1 MTTLIQERDFLF
13 STIQD
18 IEKYATRIDFSEIPA
33 SRAIPELKAKFAFTN
48 TTRQRFLVL
57 HHDISKKKLDD
68 DQRQA
73 EEILLQNFLRMCN
86 VIDMKINE
94 VMYQYQY
101 QEAAEQKQ
109 KPELSAAEGNSTLA
123 QILETVLEKQTK
135 NIQDI
140 VGAHKLEIET
150 MSNVLEKQTAIKHKR
165 YKLPPLEIPK
175 FSGKLTEWT
184 KFRDLY
190 MSNIHNRDDLEPV
203 EKFQYLAS
211 YLTGEAASYIKN
223 IPATD
228 ANYHDA
234 WERLVRSYNKPKN
247 IAFDHI
253 RAYIE
258 QSKKAVSNPEEL
270 KTLFVTIEETVR
282 ALDAL
287 NATGRDPWL
296 IYLAME
302 AFDSETRNQWSREP
316 ISGVIPTFDEFT
328 EFIEKR
334 YDSWISCWEKK
345 QESKSAKPIPGK
357 QSKPPGFK
365 GFGSQQNQ
373 KTIPGSSSLVST
385 TGQGTMQCFIC
396 SGNDHHVAKC
406 QKFLTSEPSR
416 RVELIRTAALCF
428 NCLRPGHRLSE
439 CRGGTCR
446 QCQMKHNTLIH
457 EAFAQKPRDHVTQK
471 QSETDKQPEETQQSA
486 TQRNLPTGT
495 SSTGLVNHT
504 VMASQSSTLSLLPS
518 IQILVKDREGKQ
530 HQCRALLDSCSQSN
544 MITRSMAVLLNLPV
558 RVSTIG
564 AVKGIGAMSAGTPQ
578 ELTADIS
585 SRDNAVSMKLDF
597 LVLDHIT
604 DDQPVSTANVTHQIP
619 TNVFLAD
626 PEFYKPRRIDML
638 LGADVFMK
646 ILRSRQIPG
655 SPTFQE
661 TAFGYVAAGVYGTK
675 GPLEIANS
683 FISTCSCSGDQ
694 LKSLNEQ
701 FEKFVKA
708 EELQKSQG
716 VLTAEENRCEEHFV
730 LNTTRTETGR
740 FVCGIPTTDDL
751 HTLGESKEQAMKQ
764 FLCGERQRLRKPEL
778 NKQYVEFMQNYRES
792 NHMRLQPPG
801 YQSSKPEVFLPHHPV
816 FKESSTTPVRV
827 VFNAS
832 KKTSSGKSLND
843 VLMVGPKVQDDIF
856 DIMIRSRED
865 RILVKADLKQMFR
878 HIDIRDEDQSLQKIF
893 WRDTPSEPVQIY
905 LLRTVTYG
913 TACAPFLAARCI
925 KQLSIDG
932 KQQFPLAASVV
943 EKDTYMDDV
952 ITSIGS
958 IQEAIELQ
966 KQLDGLFKSGGFFL
980 RKWCSNAPEVL
991 EGIPEEDREIKGS
1004 LDMDFE
1010 GSVKTLGIAWN
1021 PATDLYSYEAT
1032 EFNSLVTKRNILSDT
1047 ARIYDPLGL
1056 LAPLTVTAKIL
1067 FQSLW
1072 KLKADWDT
1080 ELNENIQAQWK
1091 QYQENVVNVTTQ
1103 MTIPRQISD
1112 SLFVMTQVQ
1121 LIGFSDASEKAIAAC
1136 VYART
1141 IDSDGRVS
1149 SRLYAAK
1156 TKVSPVSKITIARLE
1171 LCAAA
1176 LLAKLIRRVKDA
1188 MKREVTE
1195 IHAFSDS
1202 TIVLCWIAKDPSH
1215 WKTFVSNR
1223 VSYIQNNIPTAK
1235 WHHVISQENPADLA
1249 SRGVSADEL
1258 VHSSLWWTGPP
1269 WMTEDEMTLRSA
1281 NEDVA
1286 GAEAEI
1292 RKSITLVSTADF
1304 WEFIYRYSSY
1314 TKIIRYV
1321 ALWKRYMHNLQAK
1334 KKKTDPI
1341 TGCLTPVELETAACS
1356 VLRHVQQ
1363 QMFTEDYDTLER
1375 KVETSEKSRFF
1386 RLNPFLDNNGLIRV
1400 GGRIRRAHIQYD
1412 QKHPILLPQNH
1423 HITRLIAEEAHQET
1437 LHGGTQLMLTHIR
1450 QKFWPIRGIDLCK
1463 RTVKKCVTC
1472 FRVKPKAT
1480 EHYMSDCHSARVNAV
1495 HPFYQTG
1502 IDYCGPVYIKTPVRS
1517 RVVLKMYIALFTC
1530 LATRAIH
1537 LELVTDLT
1545 TQAFIAALKRF
1556 MSRRGKPNEIL
1567 CDNAM
1572 TFVGADREIRQ
1583 MSELMSSEEH
1593 QTRVI
1598 DSAAREG
1605 ITFKFIPPRSPHFG
1619 GAWESL
1625 IKRVKFHLYRAA
1637 GDSHLTQEEM
1647 LTLLAQIEA
1656 CVNSRPLTTISS
1668 DPADLEP
1675 LTPAHFLIGRAFTS
1689 LPEPNLTNVSEG
1701 RLKHWKS
1708 VQQRVQFF
1716 WHRWST
1722 EYLHT
1727 LQQRHK
1733 WTSHYPAVKI
1743 GDIVIIM
1750 EDNLPPLKWKM
1761 GRVILTHPGADGT
1774 VRVVTVQTRTGTYR
1788 RAVAKLCVL
1797 PIESPET
1804 PSGVSAR
1811 PGNGTT

>member
-1 MTTLIQERDFLF
+1 MTTLLQERDFLF
-13 STIQD
+13 STIQ
-18 IEKYATRIDFSEIPA
+18 EQYATRTDFSEIPA

-73 EEILLQNFLRMCN
+73 EEILLQDFLRMCN

-123 QILETVLEKQTK
+123 HILETVLEKQTK

-165 YKLPPLEIPK
+165 YKLPPLEIPLEK
-175 FSGKLTEWT
+175 LSGKLTEWT

-228 ANYHDA
+228 ANYQDA

-258 QSKKAVSNPEEL
+258 QSKKVVSNPEEL
-270 KTLFVTIEETVR
+270 KTLFVTIEETH
-282 ALDAL
+282 LTL
-287 NATGRDPWL
+287 KPE
-296 IYLAME
+296 I
-302 AFDSETRNQWSREP
+302 SEP
-316 ISGVIPTFDEFT
+316 ISGVLPTFDEFT

-345 QESKSAKPIPGK
+345 QESKLAKPIPGK

-373 KTIPGSSSLVST
+373 KTIPGL
-385 TGQGTMQCFIC
+385 
-396 SGNDHHVAKC
+396 
-406 QKFLTSEPSR
+406 
-416 RVELIRTAALCF
+416 
-428 NCLRPGHRLSE
+428 RLSE

-446 QCQMKHNTLIH
+446 QCQMKLNTLIH

-471 QSETDKQPEETQQSA
+471 PSETDKQSEESQSSA

-504 VMASQSSTLSLLPS
+504 VMASQSSTLSLLPLA
-518 IQILVKDREGKQ
+518 QILVKDHEERQ
-530 HQCRALLDSCSQSN
+530 HLCRALLDSCSQSN
-544 MITRSMAVLLNLPV
+544 MITRNMASFLNLPA

-564 AVKGIGAMSAGTPQ
+564 AIKGIGAMSAGTPQ
-578 ELTADIS
+578 ELTAEIS
-585 SRDNAVSMKLDF
+585 SRDNAVSMELDF
-597 LVLDHIT
+597 LVLYHIM
-604 DDQPVSTANVTHQIP
+604 DDQPVSTANVTHLIP

-626 PEFYKPRRIDML
+626 PEFYKPGRIDML
-638 LGADVFMK
+638 LGTDVFMK
-646 ILRSRQIPG
+646 ILRSLQIAG

-661 TAFGYVAAGVYGTK
+661 TVFEYVAAGVYGAK

-683 FISTCSCSGDQ
+683 FISTCSCSGDE

-701 FEKFVKA
+701 IEKFVNA
-708 EELQKSQG
+708 EKLQKSQG

-764 FLCGERQRLRKPEL
+764 FLCGEKQRLRKPEL
-778 NKQYVEFMQNYRES
+778 NKQYVEFMQNYRDS

-801 YQSSKPEVFLPHHPV
+801 YQSSKPEVFLPHHLV

-827 VFNAS
+827 IFNAS
-832 KKTSSGKSLND
+832 KKTSKFSPD

-865 RILVKADLKQMFR
+865 RILMKADLKQMFR

-913 TACAPFLAARCI
+913 TARCI

-958 IQEAIELQ
+958 IQEAIEFQ
-966 KQLDGLFKSGGFFL
+966 KLLDGLFKSGGFFL

-991 EGIPEEDREIKGS
+991 ERIPEEDREIQGS
-1004 LDMDFE
+1004 LDMGFE
-1010 GSVKTLGIAWN
+1010 GSVKALGIAWN
-1021 PATDLYSYEAT
+1021 PATDLYSYEAR
-1032 EFNSLVTKRNILSDT
+1032 EFNSVVTKRNILSDT

-1067 FQSLW
+1067 LQSLW
-1072 KLKADWDT
+1072 QLKADWDT
-1080 ELNENIQAQWK
+1080 ELDESIQAQWK

-1103 MTIPRQISD
+1103 LTMPREITD
-1112 SLFVMTQVQ
+1112 LPVVMTQVQ
-1121 LIGFSDASEKAIAAC
+1121 LIGFSDTSEKAIAAC
-1136 VYART
+1136 VYAST

-1156 TKVSPVSKITIARLE
+1156 KTKVSPVNKITIARLE

-1188 MKREVTE
+1188 IKRDVTE

-1215 WKTFVSNR
+1215 WKTFVANR
-1223 VSYIQNNIPTAK
+1223 VSYIQNSIPTAK

-1249 SRGVSADEL
+1249 LRGVSAAEL
-1258 VHSSLWWTGPP
+1258 IHSRLWWTGPP
-1269 WMTEDEMTLRSA
+1269 WMTEYEMTLRSA
-1281 NEDVA
+1281 DEDVA

-1292 RKSITLVSTADF
+1292 RKGVTLVNTAEF
-1304 WEFIYRYSSY
+1304 WEFIYRYLSY

-1321 ALWKRYMHNLQAK
+1321 ALWKRYIHNLQAK
-1334 KKKTDPI
+1334 KKQTDPI
-1341 TGCLTPVELETAACS
+1341 TGSLTPVVLETAACT

-1363 QMFTEDYDTLER
+1363 QMFTEDCDALER
-1375 KVETSEKSRFF
+1375 KVETSEKSRLF
-1386 RLNPFLDNNGLIRV
+1386 RLNPFLDSNGLVRV

-1423 HITRLIAEEAHQET
+1423 HITKLIAEEAHQET
-1437 LHGGTQLMLTHIR
+1437 LRGETQLMLAHIR
-1450 QKFWPIRGIDLCK
+1450 QKVWPIRGIDLCK

-1472 FRVKPKAT
+1472 FRVKPKPT
-1480 EHYMSDCHSARVNAV
+1480 EHYMSDYHSARVNAV

-1545 TQAFIAALKRF
+1545 TQAFIAAMKRF
-1556 MSRRGKPNEIL
+1556 MARRGKPNEIL
-1567 CDNAM
+1567 CDNAT
-1572 TFVGADREIRQ
+1572 TFVGPDREIRQ
-1583 MSELMSSEEH
+1583 VSELMSSEEH

-1598 DSAAREG
+1598 DSASREG

-1625 IKRVKFHLYRAA
+1625 IKRVKFHLCRAA

-1668 DPADLEP
+1668 DPADLEA
-1675 LTPAHFLIGRAFTS
+1675 LTPGHFLIGRALTS

-1716 WHRWST
+1716 WHCFGSVQLESRSK
-1722 EYLHT
+1722 
-1727 LQQRHK
+1727 RK
-1733 WTSHYPAVKI
+1733 R
-1743 GDIVIIM
+1743 IVRIRSDYSLALIRIFLGISG
-1750 EDNLPPLKWKM
+1750 EF
-1761 GRVILTHPGADGT
+1761 
-1774 VRVVTVQTRTGTYR
+1774 
-1788 RAVAKLCVL
+1788 VL
-1797 PIESPET
+1797 LSD
-1804 PSGVSAR
+1804 
-1811 PGNGTT
+1811 